1 MSNTT
6 TTTAM
11 NKSPKTM
18 KHARYL
24 HTASHLNDG
33 RILVFDGLFID
44 NAYLNSAEIYNPAT
58 GIWNETAVLLSN
70 SNVLIIGWVS
80 DNELVASFELL
91 NVLAKKWIFSSNMT
105 YLRQHYTVSPLS
117 HGQVL
122 IVGGTADRKASSS
135 TELY

>member
-58 GIWNETAVLLSN
+58 GIWNET
-70 SNVLIIGWVS
+70 G
-80 DNELVASFELL
+80 
-91 NVLAKKWIFSSNMT
+91 NMT
-105 YLRQHYTVSPLS
+105 RDYTTV
-117 HGQVL
+117 VL
-122 IVGGTADRKASSS
+122 KNGIVLVIRVGNSIMSDVHKKIFIH
-135 TELY
+135 